1 MHDSTSER
9 RHVTDDSTDGDTGRP
24 ARISRTVGTY
34 VNHDDVFVR
43 FVSLWAIVAIAFTV
57 TWIGSYHFLPQ
68 GLLRGGNPLAPAE
81 YAGSVTAEF
90 LTLFAW
96 NVGISVIAIGA
107 NTLRSVNTPMGYVIE
122 VVQAP
127 WYGAVWGT
135 GSLAIGTGERIAPSL
150 AVFVDRSG
158 PMEITAIVAIVV
170 ATRGVMLWHQK
181 SGPRWKE
188 EFERVR
194 SPRDWSL
201 TRRELAL
208 LVGGYLLLAVA
219 CYREAVAI
227 AQVAG

>member
-1 MHDSTSER
+1 MAASNA
-9 RHVTDDSTDGDTGRP
+9 TGPIGRVSK
-24 ARISRTVGTY
+24 RIGWY
-34 VNHDDVFVR
+34 VNHDDVLVR
-43 FVSLWAIVAIAFTV
+43 FVSLWVVVASVFTAA
-57 TWIGSYHFLPQ
+57 WILSYLFVPQ
-68 GLLRGGNPLAPAE
+68 GLLRGGNPGAE
-81 YAGSVTAEF
+81 TGYAGSVAREF
-90 LTLFAW
+90 LWLFGW
-96 NVGISVIAIGA
+96 NVGVSLIAIGA
-107 NTLRSVNTPMGYVIE
+107 NTLRSVNTPMGYVVE

-135 GSLAIGTGERIAPSL
+135 GSLAIGTGERIAPSP
-150 AVFVDRSG
+150 AVLVERSG

-170 ATRGVMLWHQK
+170 ATRGLMLWHQK

-208 LVGGYLLLAVA
+208 LVGGYLMLAVA

>member
-1 MHDSTSER
+1 MAASNA
-9 RHVTDDSTDGDTGRP
+9 TGPIGRVSK
-24 ARISRTVGTY
+24 RIGWY
-34 VNHDDVFVR
+34 VNHDDVLVR
-43 FVSLWAIVAIAFTV
+43 FVSLWVVVASVFTAA
-57 TWIGSYHFLPQ
+57 WILSYLFVPQ
-68 GLLRGGNPLAPAE
+68 GLLRGGNPGAE
-81 YAGSVTAEF
+81 TGYAGSVAREF
-90 LTLFAW
+90 LWLLGW
-96 NVGISVIAIGA
+96 NVGVSLIAIGA
-107 NTLRSVNTPMGYVIE
+107 NTLRSVNTPMGYVVE

-135 GSLAIGTGERIAPSL
+135 GSLAIGTGERIAPSP
-150 AVFVDRSG
+150 AVLVERSG

-170 ATRGVMLWHQK
+170 ATRGLMLWHQK

-208 LVGGYLLLAVA
+208 LVGGYLMLAVA

>member
-1 MHDSTSER
+1 MVALNT
-9 RHVTDDSTDGDTGRP
+9 TAT
-24 ARISRTVGTY
+24 ISRVSTRIGRY
-34 VNHDDVFVR
+34 VNHDEVLVR
-43 FVSLWAIVAIAFTV
+43 FVSLWVVVAGVFTAAWV
-57 TWIGSYHFLPQ
+57 LSYLFLPQ
-68 GLLRGGNPLAPAE
+68 GLLRGENPGATTG
-81 YAGSVTAEF
+81 YAGSITREF
-90 LTLFAW
+90 LWLFGW
-96 NVGISVIAIGA
+96 NVGVSLIAVGA

-150 AVFVDRSG
+150 AVLVERSG

-170 ATRGVMLWHQK
+170 ATRGVLLWHQE

-188 EFERVR
+188 EFVRVQ

-201 TRRELAL
+201 TRRESAL

>member
-1 MHDSTSER
+1 MAASNA
-9 RHVTDDSTDGDTGRP
+9 TGP
-24 ARISRTVGTY
+24 ISRVSEPIGRY
-34 VNHDDVFVR
+34 VNHGDVLVR
-43 FVSLWAIVAIAFTV
+43 FVSLWAVVASVFTAAWV
-57 TWIGSYHFLPQ
+57 LSYLLLPQ
-68 GLLRGGNPLAPAE
+68 GLLRGGNSGAATG
-81 YAGSVTAEF
+81 YAGSITREF
-90 LTLFAW
+90 LWLFGW
-96 NVGISVIAIGA
+96 NVGVSLIAVGA
-107 NTLRSVNTPMGYVIE
+107 NTLQSVNTPMGYVIE

-127 WYGAVWGT
+127 WYGAIWGT

-150 AVFVDRSG
+150 AVLVERSG
-158 PMEITAIVAIVV
+158 PMEITAFVAIVV

-194 SPRDWSL
+194 SPRDWTL

-227 AQVAG
+227 AQVA